1 MIFINS
7 NVTLENLDNEVVNKN
22 SSLNHNLKLV
32 LIIACFILFVLLMIG
47 GFLLIKSFQTVNRTI
62 MIYMVG
68 SDLESENKIA
78 TYDLDDVNPDNIDL
92 ENNNV
97 LLIVGGSTKWHN
109 YVSEDEVAI
118 YKLEEDGF
126 EKIVTYELSS
136 MGDSKILTKFLNF
149 SHNHYRAKKYDLIF
163 WNHGIGAYGIESD
176 EIYDDYLT
184 ITELKKGLEK
194 SPFSKNERFESVL
207 FINCLSGNLHF
218 ASVMS
223 EYANYM
229 IGSEEVS
236 YGSVDLNKLDFLEK
250 IEVDDT
256 GYDYGVKF
264 IDNLSSYVDEYNDR
278 AYRDIDS
285 TYSVIDLSKISQVI
299 SKLNDV
305 VSQIDVDNNYRSLSK
320 LRGNLVTYGKENKS
334 YDMVDLYALVYGM
347 KGYASMDDINDLLM
361 DIKNSVAYNWSLNGY
376 SYGLSVYFP
385 YYGTENQ
392 INLHLNELKEISDD
406 EYFNFVSNFFD
417 SKKNYLT
424 SLNVSK
430 NLGKATFTD
439 FNLLLDEEQVEEYS
453 HSSVVV
459 LKDMKDGYYMPLYT
473 SNDVT
478 LNENNILNFNY
489 KGKALKVIDKNDG
502 SSSII
507 YLSEKNR
514 NDKYVEYLT
523 FAMLQDLDGNSVVAE
538 VYIVVDEKHP
548 NGYISKIV
556 KSDEV
561 LPSMVILDI
570 NYYTDMFFTNYKYDI
585 FDDLGNY
592 VDSWQSEGTSYLFKV
607 DIDNYEF
614 ELFDV
619 DTEDYYCIFKVY
631 DVNNEVHYSSLI
643 PIE

>member
-1 MIFINS
+1 VIFINT
-7 NVTLENLDNEVVNKN
+7 NVVDMSLNNEVVNKN
-22 SSLNHNLKLV
+22 ASVNKKLKIV
-32 LIIACFILFVLLMIG
+32 LICACLVLFVLAIVG
-47 GFLLIKSFQTVNRTI
+47 GILFINSFQKTNRTI

-78 TYDLDDVNPDNIDL
+78 TYDLDDINPDNIDL

-126 EKIVTYELSS
+126 DKIVTYELSS
-136 MGDSKILTKFLNF
+136 MGESKILTKFLNF

-194 SPFSKNERFESVL
+194 SPFSKEEKFESVL

-218 ASVMS
+218 ADVMS
-223 EYANYM
+223 DYANYM

-285 TYSVIDLSKISQVI
+285 TYSVIDLSKIDEVI

-305 VSQIDVDNNYRSLSK
+305 VSRIDVSDNYRGLSK
-320 LRGNLVTYGKENKS
+320 LRGSLVTYGKENKS

-347 KGYASMDDINDLLM
+347 KGYASMEDINDLLM
-361 DIKNSVAYNWSLNGY
+361 TIKNSVVYNWSLNGY

-385 YYGTENQ
+385 YYGTDYQ
-392 INLHLNELKEISDD
+392 INLHLNELKEISND
-406 EYFNFVSNFFD
+406 EYFSFVSNFFI
-417 SKKNYLT
+417 SKKGYL
-424 SLNVSK
+424 SNLNISK

-439 FNLLLDEEQVEEYS
+439 FNLLLEEEQIEEYS

-473 SNDVT
+473 SSDT
-478 LNENNILNFNY
+478 SLNENRILNFNY

-507 YLSEKNR
+507 YLSEKSR
-514 NDKYVEYLT
+514 NEKYVEYLT

-538 VYIVVDEKHP
+538 VYIIVDENHP

-556 KSDEV
+556 KSDDV

-585 FDDLGNY
+585 FDDSGKY
-592 VDSWQSEGTSYLFKV
+592 VDNWQSEGTSYLFKV
-607 DIDNYEF
+607 NVDNYEF

-619 DTEDYYCIFKVY
+619 DSNDYYCIFKVY

-643 PIE
+643 PIK